1 MSKIKTIEINFPKET
16 RYLDEDQIDFSEG
29 KIKYNKRINAGTSVS
44 FQKNIYDTLIYS
56 HMKGYYSI
64 QFFLGS
70 YISLKRSTI
79 NDNDIFDSN
88 EYLKKNKFNIFTHLP
103 YIHNLCGKSGYL
115 ENENKESLLHTN
127 ECKKSIIYEL
137 NIISKVIKDT
147 ITRGGC
153 VLHIGSIGKNNIYLN
168 KREEALNIVIKN
180 INDILNNIDEGNS
193 YLILETM
200 VGNAG
205 VIGNTFEELKYIY
218 DKIEKKNRLGICID
232 TCHIFAE
239 GLYKLNNKEDIDK
252 MFNDYF
258 SLFPKE
264 SLQLIHLNDSKYE
277 FQCKKDRHENLLK
290 GNIWKED
297 TLYYFIDKL
306 EELNIPYVLE
316 TEEIDYDL
324 LQN

>member
-1 MSKIKTIEINFPKET
+1 MSKTSSEKLIE
-16 RYLDEDQIDFSEG
+16 
-29 KIKYNKRINAGTSVS
+29 IKYNKRINAGTSVP
-44 FQKNIYDTLIYS
+44 FQKNIHDTLIYS
-56 HMKGYYSI
+56 NTKGYYSI

-70 YISLKRSTI
+70 YISLKRSNI
-79 NDNDIFDSN
+79 NDNDIYLSN
-88 EYLKKNKFNIFTHLP
+88 LYLKKYKFNIFTHLP

-115 ENENKESLLHTN
+115 ENENKDSLLHTN

-147 ITRGGC
+147 KTKGGC
-153 VLHIGSIGKNNIYLN
+153 VLHIGSIGKNTDIN
-168 KREEALNIVIKN
+168 KREKALNIVIKN
-180 INDILNNIDEGNS
+180 INEILNDIEEGNS

-205 VIGNTFEELKYIY
+205 VIGNTFDELKFIY
-218 DKIEKKNRLGICID
+218 DKIDKKDRIGICID

-239 GLYKLNNKEDIDK
+239 GLYKLNNKEEIDK

-258 SLFPKE
+258 SKFPKD

-277 FQCKKDRHENLLK
+277 FKCKKDRHENLLK
-290 GNIWKED
+290 GNIWVKD

-316 TEEIDYDL
+316 TDEIDYDL

>member
-1 MSKIKTIEINFPKET
+1 MSNIYKSKIIE
-16 RYLDEDQIDFSEG
+16 
-29 KIKYNKRINAGTSVS
+29 IKYNKRIYGGTSVP

-56 HMKGYYSI
+56 HKKGYYSI

-70 YISLKRSTI
+70 YISLKRSII
-79 NDNDIFDSN
+79 NENDIFNSN

-115 ENENKESLLHTN
+115 ENENKDSLLHTN

-137 NIISKVIKDT
+137 NIISKIIKDT
-147 ITRGGC
+147 STKGGC
-153 VLHIGSIGKNNIYLN
+153 VLHIGSIGKNTLIN

-205 VIGNTFEELKYIY
+205 VIGNTFEELKFIY
-218 DKIEKKNRLGICID
+218 DKIEKKNRVGICID

-239 GLYKLNNKEDIDK
+239 GLYRLNNKQDIEK

-264 SLQLIHLNDSKYE
+264 GLQLIHLNDSKYE
-277 FQCKKDRHENLLK
+277 FKCKKDRHENLLK

>member
-1 MSKIKTIEINFPKET
+1 MSNLSKSKIIE
-16 RYLDEDQIDFSEG
+16 
-29 KIKYNKRINAGTSVS
+29 IKYNKRIYGGTSVS
-44 FQKNIYDTLIYS
+44 FQKNIYNTLIYS
-56 HMKGYYSI
+56 HKKGYYSI

-70 YISLKRSTI
+70 YISLKRSII
-79 NDNDIFDSN
+79 NDNDIFNSN
-88 EYLKKNKFNIFTHLP
+88 QYLKKNKFNIFTHLP

-115 ENENKESLLHTN
+115 ENENKDSLIHTN

-137 NIISKVIKDT
+137 NVISKVIKDT
-147 ITRGGC
+147 PTRGGC
-153 VLHIGSIGKNNIYLN
+153 VLHIGSIGKNIDEFKLFIN

-180 INDILNNIDEGNS
+180 INHILSNIDEGNS

-205 VIGNTFEELKYIY
+205 VIGNTFEELKFIY
-218 DKIEKKNRLGICID
+218 DKIEKKNRIGICID

-239 GLYKLNNKEDIDK
+239 GLYRLNNKQDIDK
-252 MFNDYF
+252 LFNDYF

-277 FQCKKDRHENLLK
+277 FKCKKDRHENLLK
-290 GNIWKED
+290 GNIWKKD

>member
-1 MSKIKTIEINFPKET
+1 MSNIYKSKIIE
-16 RYLDEDQIDFSEG
+16 
-29 KIKYNKRINAGTSVS
+29 IKYNKRIYGGTSVP

-56 HMKGYYSI
+56 HKKGYYSI

-70 YISLKRSTI
+70 YISLKRSII
-79 NDNDIFDSN
+79 NENDIFNSN

-115 ENENKESLLHTN
+115 ENENKDSLLHTN

-137 NIISKVIKDT
+137 NIISKIIKDT
-147 ITRGGC
+147 STKGGC
-153 VLHIGSIGKNNIYLN
+153 VLHIGSIGKNTLIN

-205 VIGNTFEELKYIY
+205 VIGNTFEELKFIY
-218 DKIEKKNRLGICID
+218 DKIEKKNRVGICID

-239 GLYKLNNKEDIDK
+239 GLYRLNNKEDIDK

-258 SLFPKE
+258 SLFSKE

-277 FQCKKDRHENLLK
+277 FKCKKDRHQNLLK

-316 TEEIDYDL
+316 TEEIDYHL

>member
-1 MSKIKTIEINFPKET
+1 MSNIYKSKIIE
-16 RYLDEDQIDFSEG
+16 
-29 KIKYNKRINAGTSVS
+29 IKYNKRIYGGTSVP

-56 HMKGYYSI
+56 HKKGYYSI

-70 YISLKRSTI
+70 YISLKRSII
-79 NDNDIFDSN
+79 NENDIFNSN

-115 ENENKESLLHTN
+115 ENENKDSLIHTN

-137 NIISKVIKDT
+137 NVISKLIKDT
-147 ITRGGC
+147 PARGGC
-153 VLHIGSIGKNNIYLN
+153 VLHIGSIGKNIEGSKLFIN

-205 VIGNTFEELKYIY
+205 VIGNTFKELKFIY
-218 DKIEKKNRLGICID
+218 DKIEKKNRIGICID

-239 GLYKLNNKEDIDK
+239 GLYRLNNKEDIDK

-258 SLFPKE
+258 SLFSKE

-277 FQCKKDRHENLLK
+277 FKCKKDRHQNLLK

-316 TEEIDYDL
+316 TEEIDYHL